1 MLRILTDYSS
11 LSILLIYIFITIFF
25 FFLLPLCLFFF
36 CCGECQCSISSDS
49 ENPGGTPPKKNNR
62 SGGGRPSLNTPLP
75 PPPYNGRTKI
85 PFLQLPYQVELTK
98 FPLLMLSSLGTCII
112 QIIPFPSHQK
122 CNMFFS
128 SSSKFKQKQKYFAM
142 LIFKIKY
149 LQCQQ
154 SLYVI
159 MINSI

>member
-49 ENPGGTPPKKNNR
+49 ENPGGNAPPKKK
-62 SGGGRPSLNTPLP
+62 SLGGGVPPWIRPC